1 LSSSK
6 LNYMTYDVIVLG
18 LGAMGSA
25 AAQHLAE
32 RGKRVLGI
40 EQFTSPHDKGSS
52 HGGSRMIRQA
62 YFESPDYIP
71 LVLRA
76 YELWRRL
83 EKDTGKRLLHITGG
97 MNIGSGDGELV
108 RRTIAASSEH
118 SIPFEVLEGSAINTR
133 FPEVFPLPG
142 DVAVH
147 ETNAGYLFPEEC
159 IRAQLARASL
169 AGAELKFEERVLDWS
184 AEKGR
189 IEVRTS
195 NGTYSAGHLVITAG
209 PWARLE
215 LDGIVPLHV
224 TRQVMAWIA
233 PTTGVTP
240 FLPDRFPV
248 FLCED
253 ARGGAHGYG
262 FPAIDGPAD
271 GMKVAIH
278 GGADV
283 CTPESVDREIHE
295 LDLRRIVEQ
304 LRVRI
309 PALDGK
315 VLRAQTCMYTMSPD
329 EHFVIGAHPRFTSC
343 SIACGFSGHGFK
355 FASVVGEILADLVM
369 NGSTSHPIGLFSPR
383 RFVE

>member
-1 LSSSK
+1 
-6 LNYMTYDVIVLG
+6 MAYDVIVLG

-40 EQFTSPHDKGSS
+40 EQFTSPHNKGSS

-76 YELWRRL
+76 YELWRKL
-83 EKDTGKRLLHITGG
+83 ERDTGTRLLHITGG
-97 MNIGSGDGELV
+97 MNIGAGDGELV
-108 RRTIAASSEH
+108 RRTIAASTQH
-118 SIPFEVLEGSAINTR
+118 SIPFEVLEGRAITAR
-133 FPEVFPLPG
+133 FPVVSPLAG

-159 IRAQLARASL
+159 IRAQLARASH
-169 AGAELKFEERVLDWS
+169 AGAELKFEESVLTWS
-184 AEKGR
+184 AEGDCV
-189 IEVRTS
+189 EVRTGKGS
-195 NGTYSAGHLVITAG
+195 YSAGHLVITAG
-209 PWARLE
+209 PWASQA
-215 LDGIVPLHV
+215 LDGIVPLRV

-262 FPAIDGPAD
+262 FPAIDGPEG
-271 GMKVAIH
+271 GMKAAIH
-278 GGADV
+278 GSNQV

-295 LDLRRIVEQ
+295 QDLERIVEQ
-304 LRVRI
+304 LQVRI
-309 PALDGK
+309 PALDGT
-315 VLRAQTCMYTMSPD
+315 VIRAQTCLYTMSPD
-329 EHFVIGAHPRFTSC
+329 EHFVIGAHPQFASC

-355 FASVVGEILADLVM
+355 FACVVGEILADLAM
-369 NGSTSHPIGLFSPR
+369 RGSTSHAIGLFSPM
-383 RFVE
+383 RFAG

>member
-1 LSSSK
+1 
-6 LNYMTYDVIVLG
+6 MAYDVIVLG

-76 YELWRRL
+76 YELWRKL
-83 EKDTGKRLLHITGG
+83 ERDTGLRLLHITGG

-108 RRTIAASSEH
+108 KRTIAASTQH
-118 SIPFEVLEGSAINTR
+118 SIPFEVLEGRAITTR
-133 FPEVFPLPG
+133 FPQVFPLAG

-159 IRAQLARASL
+159 IRAQLARASH
-169 AGAELKFEERVLDWS
+169 AGAELKFEESVVAWS
-184 AEKGR
+184 AEADR
-189 IEVRTS
+189 VEVRTS
-195 NGTYSAGHLVITAG
+195 KGTYRAEHLVITTG
-209 PWARLE
+209 PWASQA
-215 LDGIVPLHV
+215 LDGVVPLRV
-224 TRQVMAWIA
+224 TRQVMAWIQ
-233 PTTGVTP
+233 PKTGVTP

-248 FLCED
+248 FLLED
-253 ARGGAHGYG
+253 AGGGAHGYG
-262 FPAIDGPAD
+262 FPAIDGPEG

-278 GGADV
+278 GSADV
-283 CTPESVDREIHE
+283 CTLDTVDREIHE
-295 LDLRRIVEQ
+295 RDLRRIVEQ

-309 PALDGK
+309 PALDGE
-315 VLRAQTCMYTMSPD
+315 VLRAQPCMYTMSPD
-329 EHFVIGAHPRFTSC
+329 EHFVIGVHPQFASC

-355 FASVVGEILADLVM
+355 FANVVGEILADLAM
-369 NGSTSHPIGLFSPR
+369 SGSTAHPIGLFSPM
-383 RFVE
+383 RFSRDS

>member
-1 LSSSK
+1 MS
-6 LNYMTYDVIVLG
+6 YDVIVLG

-40 EQFTSPHDKGSS
+40 EQFTSPHDRGSS

-83 EKDTGKRLLHITGG
+83 EKDSGQSLLHITGG
-97 MNIGSGDGELV
+97 LNIGSHTGELV
-108 RRTIAASSEH
+108 RRTVEASTQH
-118 SIPFEVLEGSAINTR
+118 SIPFEVLEGRAITAR
-133 FPEVFPLPG
+133 FPEVFPLTG

-159 IRAQLARASL
+159 IRAQLARASH
-169 AGAELKFEERVLDWS
+169 AGAELKFEESVLAWS
-184 AEKGR
+184 ADEDR
-189 IEVRTS
+189 VEVRTAK
-195 NGTYSAGHLVITAG
+195 GTYSAGHLVITAG
-209 PWARLE
+209 PWANE
-215 LDGIVPLHV
+215 ALDGMSPLRV

-233 PTTGVTP
+233 PRTGVTP

-248 FLCED
+248 FLLED
-253 ARGGAHGYG
+253 AGGGAPGYG
-262 FPAIDGPAD
+262 FPAIDGPEG

-278 GGADV
+278 GSADV
-283 CTPESVDREIHE
+283 CTPDTVDREIHE
-295 LDLRRIVEQ
+295 RDLRRIVEQ

-315 VLRAQTCMYTMSPD
+315 VIRAQTCLYTMTPD
-329 EHFVIGAHPRFTSC
+329 EHFVIGAHPQFASC

-355 FASVVGEILADLVM
+355 FAAVVGEILADLAM
-369 NGSTSHPIGLFSPR
+369 RGSTAHPIGLFSPV
-383 RFVE
+383 RFAG

>member
-1 LSSSK
+1 
-6 LNYMTYDVIVLG
+6 MAYDVIVLG
-18 LGAMGSA
+18 LGATGSA
-25 AAQHLAE
+25 TAQHLAE

-83 EKDTGKRLLHITGG
+83 EKDMDARLLNITGG
-97 MNIGSGDGELV
+97 MNIGSGEGELV
-108 RRTIAASSEH
+108 RRTIAASTEH
-118 SIPFEVLEGSAINTR
+118 SIPFEVLEGREINAR
-133 FPEVFPLPG
+133 FPQVFPLAG
-142 DVAVH
+142 DVAVY

-159 IRAQLARASL
+159 IRAQLARASR
-169 AGAELKFEERVLDWS
+169 AGAELQFEESALAWS
-184 AEKGR
+184 AEGGCV
-189 IEVRTS
+189 EVRTGR
-195 NGTYSAGHLVITAG
+195 GTYSAGHLVITAG
-209 PWARLE
+209 PWANQALN
-215 LDGIVPLHV
+215 GIVPLRV

-233 PTTGVTP
+233 PRTGVTP

-262 FPAIDGPAD
+262 FPAIDGLEG
-271 GMKVAIH
+271 GMKAAIH
-278 GGADV
+278 GSADV
-283 CTPESVDREIHE
+283 RTPESVDCEIHE
-295 LDLRRIVEQ
+295 RDLRRIVEQ
-304 LRVRI
+304 LRMRI

-329 EHFVIGAHPRFTSC
+329 EHFVIGAHPQFASC

-355 FASVVGEILADLVM
+355 FASVVGEILADLAIG
-369 NGSTSHPIGLFSPR
+369 GSTSHPIGLFSPM
-383 RFVE
+383 RFQS